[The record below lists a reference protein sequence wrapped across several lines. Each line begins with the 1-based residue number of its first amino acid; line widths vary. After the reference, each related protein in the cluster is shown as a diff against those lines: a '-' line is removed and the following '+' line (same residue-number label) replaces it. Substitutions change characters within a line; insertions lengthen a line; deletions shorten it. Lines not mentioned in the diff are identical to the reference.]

1 MVATSPTTTWSSN
14 AARVSLIERARALA
28 VPAALIGIMLLAAL
42 LRFTGQNWDE
52 GQNLHPDERFI
63 TMVATGL
70 QWPSGPGEYFDTATN
85 PLNPYNLEGT
95 PTFIYGTFPLY
106 AAKLWGDISGHNVYG
121 DFHLASRSVSAFFDL
136 LTVFFLFLIGRRLF
150 NEKVGLLASLLYALS
165 VHPIQLSHFG
175 TFDLTASALCVMA
188 FYFALRAN
196 DNGRWWE
203 FLLTGLMV
211 GLALASKLSALPI
224 AAVMA
229 IPLIEQLRING
240 PDAFW
245 NRKGRTGVPVL
256 LGVFLAGL
264 IAFWTFRIVQ
274 SMAFAGPG
282 LLDISFNPQWTA
294 DVDYW
299 RNVQS
304 GEYDGNPSTQWAN
317 RAPIIFILKNYVLWG
332 VGPVLGIVSL
342 LALGLM
348 SVRVLTA
355 RRWPPTWQL
364 FLIAWPAF
372 HLVYYGIGFIKTMR
386 YTVSAYPF
394 MALLAAG
401 LLYEIWGRIGQRW
414 PKYAWA
420 GLIPIVLVIV
430 PTAFWAFAF
439 TSIYTN
445 TQTRIAA
452 SEWIYANIPENT
464 PTLHEHWDDP
474 IPLNLPNMPGSG
486 AYPGGEIAMYDD
498 DNPEKL
504 ATLMQRLQENDW
516 IFVTSNRL
524 YDSITRIPE
533 RWPMANEYYRMLFNG
548 ELGFDLVHTETNYPS
563 LFGIEINDDN
573 SEESF
578 TVYDHPKV
586 LIFHKNDSFDAEKVQ
601 AQLAAMLS
609 GDFTRVKSVD
619 AGKNSLLMTDEERA
633 IQQAGGTWSDI
644 FDRGSIMNQHPV
656 ITWYLALQLMALA
669 AIPLCW
675 RALNRLPDR
684 GYAVAKSVGLAG
696 AAIFGWLL
704 ASLHIVD
711 WGRPAVAIGIIMV
724 AMLSVLASAGN
735 WRQIWVDLKFGW
747 RWILA
752 AEVIFLAAFLVFV
765 YFRSVNPDLWH
776 PARGGEKPMEFAY
789 FNAIIKSTHF
799 PAYDPWFAG
808 GYINYYYFGWVLF
821 AAITRLTGVIPAVAF
836 NLSVATVFALAIL
849 NSWSFA
855 SSALSFFSRYLRFR
869 TPWKPIGFGLLGS
882 LFVCIIGN
890 LDMARLIGSG
900 QIMGFDPV
908 ENTGML
914 GLGTFGDIVR
924 GVWRSVADWQMP
936 PLDAF
941 WTPTRII
948 DGTVNEFPYF
958 SFLFADLHP
967 HMMAIPFSLL
977 TMVLALGIIASHIW
991 PDEGKTPVE
1000 TGYPAFGI
1008 AGGLRHWISTVRWD
1022 WVTDRFWLIVLTGI
1036 ITGMLFP
1043 LNTWDYPTYL
1053 IIVAGSFFLLDTLGS
1068 AVAAN
1073 RGREL
1078 DWRLSFV
1085 NIRRAAVS
1093 AASVVLIGRLLFT
1106 PYYKNYA
1113 SQIAGFD
1120 PWTDQTATSEYLIIH
1135 GFFLFVLVSYLVID
1149 LLQTMRPFDFSG
1161 VQIPG
1166 ASYLRGVGLGS
1177 GSAGIVA
1184 TGGAV
1189 ETAAEPLVISPAWLV
1204 NGVSA
1209 VFLVI
1214 SVMTQEIMLLFPALL
1229 VLILAA
1235 AYERQRDPL
1244 RLFIL
1249 GMLTVAVG
1257 LSAAVENYTL
1267 RGDIGRM
1274 NTVFKFYLQIWA
1286 LYALAS
1292 AIALVL
1298 IIGAFRRWV
1307 PGYLQIPWAIVFA
1320 VLLAATLTYPVYATR
1335 ARLDDRFNQLPRT
1348 LDGMAYMP
1356 HATYADAPDGSPP
1369 VQMDLG
1375 QDYEALIWM
1384 QDNIQGSPVVLEAW
1398 ANLYRWG
1405 SRVSVYTGLPTVI
1418 GWDWHQSQQRPG
1430 YGELI
1435 TKRRADVDAMFDPAR
1450 DFASIRPLLD
1460 KYHVQY
1466 IYIGPLERIYY
1477 GDDGVAK
1484 FEQAASEG
1492 LLDTVYDQNGVTI
1505 YRYAPAT

>member
-1 MVATSPTTTWSSN
+1 MVATSPSTTWTETKE
-14 AARVSLIERARALA
+14 RGSLLERARAFA
-28 VPAALIGIMLLAAL
+28 VPAALLGIMLLAAL
-42 LRFTGQNWDE
+42 LRFTGQDWDA

-63 TMVATGL
+63 TMVATAL
-70 QWPSGPGEYFDTATN
+70 QWPSGPGEYFNTPVST
-85 PLNPYNLEGT
+85 LNPYNFEY

-106 AAKLWGDISGHNVYG
+106 AAKLYGELTGHTEYG
-121 DFHLASRSVSAFFDL
+121 NFHLASRSVSAIFDL

-150 NEKVGLLASLLYALS
+150 NARIGLLASLLYALS

-188 FYFALRAN
+188 FYFAIRA
-196 DNGRWWE
+196 DANGRWWE
-203 FLLTGLMV
+203 FCLAGLMV

-229 IPLIEQLRING
+229 IPLIEQLRIHG

-256 LGVFLAGL
+256 LGLFLAG
-264 IAFWTFRIVQ
+264 IVAFWTFRIVQ
-274 SMAFAGPG
+274 SMAFSGPG
-282 LLDISFNPQWTA
+282 LLDISFNPKWTA

-299 RNVQS
+299 RHVQS

-317 RAPIIFILKNYVLWG
+317 RAPVIFVLKNFVLWG
-332 VGPVLGIVSL
+332 VGPALGIVSL

-348 SVRVLTA
+348 SIRVLTA

-372 HLVYYGIGFIKTMR
+372 HLFYYGIGFIKTMR
-386 YTVSAYPF
+386 YTVAAYPF

-401 LLYEIWGRIGQRW
+401 LLYEIWGRVGKRW
-414 PKYAWA
+414 PKYSWA
-420 GLIPIVLVIV
+420 GLLPTVLVV
-430 PTAFWAFAF
+430 ALTAAYAFAF

-445 TQTRIAA
+445 TQTRVAA
-452 SEWIYANIPENT
+452 SEWIYANIPEGT
-464 PTLHEHWDDP
+464 KTLHEHWDDP

-486 AYPGGEIAMYDD
+486 AYPGDEIAMYDD

-504 ATLMQRLQENDW
+504 ATLMQRLKDNDW

-563 LFGIEINDDN
+563 LFGIELNDDN

-586 LIFHKNDSFDAEKVQ
+586 LIFEKNDSFDADKVQ
-601 AQLAAMLS
+601 AQLAATLS
-609 GDFTRVKSVD
+609 GDFVRVKSVD
-619 AGKNSLLMTDEERA
+619 AGKNMLLMSDEERA
-633 IQQAGGTWSDI
+633 IQQAGGTWSEI
-644 FDRGSIMNQHPV
+644 FHRDNIMNQYPV

-696 AAIFGWLL
+696 ATIFAWLL

-711 WGRPAVAIGIIMV
+711 WGRPGVAIGIIIV

-735 WRQIWVDLKFGW
+735 WRQIWVDLRFSW

-752 AEVIFLAAFLVFV
+752 AELIFLAAFLVFI

-821 AAITRLTGVIPAVAF
+821 AAVTHLTGIVPAVSF
-836 NLSVATVFALAIL
+836 NLAVATVFALAIL
-849 NSWSFA
+849 NSWAFA
-855 SSALSFFSRYLRFR
+855 SSALSFFSRYLRMASA
-869 TPWKPIGFGLLGS
+869 WKPIGYGLLGS

-890 LDMARLIGSG
+890 LDMARLIGTG
-900 QIMGFDPV
+900 QMGFAPV
-908 ENTGML
+908 NNAGLL

-924 GVWRSVADWQMP
+924 GVWRSAADWRMP
-936 PLDAF
+936 PVDAF

-948 DGTVNEFPYF
+948 DGTVNEFPFF

-977 TMVLALGIIASHIW
+977 ALVLALGIIASHVW
-991 PDEGKTPVE
+991 PEDDPAPIE

-1008 AGGLRHWISTVRWD
+1008 AGGVRHWIHGIQWKP
-1022 WVTDRFWLIVLTGI
+1022 VTDRFWLIVLTGI

-1053 IIVAGSFFLLDTLGS
+1053 IVVAGSFFLLDTLGS

-1073 RGREL
+1073 RGREF

-1085 NIRRAAVS
+1085 NIRRAAIS
-1093 AASVVLIGRLLFT
+1093 AAAVVLIGRLLFL

-1120 PWTDQTATSEYLIIH
+1120 PWTDQSATSEYLIIH
-1135 GFFLFVLVSYLVID
+1135 GFFLFVIASYLIID
-1149 LLQTMRPFDFSG
+1149 LVQTMRPIDFGSL
-1161 VQIPG
+1161 QIPG
-1166 ASYLRGVGLGS
+1166 ASYLRGAGTGS
-1177 GSAGIVA
+1177 
-1184 TGGAV
+1184 
-1189 ETAAEPLVISPAWLV
+1189 E
-1204 NGVSA
+1204 
-1209 VFLVI
+1209 
-1214 SVMTQEIMLLFPALL
+1214 
-1229 VLILAA
+1229 
-1235 AYERQRDPL
+1235 
-1244 RLFIL
+1244 
-1249 GMLTVAVG
+1249 
-1257 LSAAVENYTL
+1257 
-1267 RGDIGRM
+1267 
-1274 NTVFKFYLQIWA
+1274 
-1286 LYALAS
+1286 
-1292 AIALVL
+1292 
-1298 IIGAFRRWV
+1298 
-1307 PGYLQIPWAIVFA
+1307 
-1320 VLLAATLTYPVYATR
+1320 
-1335 ARLDDRFNQLPRT
+1335 
-1348 LDGMAYMP
+1348 
-1356 HATYADAPDGSPP
+1356 
-1369 VQMDLG
+1369 
-1375 QDYEALIWM
+1375 
-1384 QDNIQGSPVVLEAW
+1384 
-1398 ANLYRWG
+1398 
-1405 SRVSVYTGLPTVI
+1405 
-1418 GWDWHQSQQRPG
+1418 
-1430 YGELI
+1430 
-1435 TKRRADVDAMFDPAR
+1435 
-1450 DFASIRPLLD
+1450 
-1460 KYHVQY
+1460 
-1466 IYIGPLERIYY
+1466 
-1477 GDDGVAK
+1477 
-1484 FEQAASEG
+1484 
-1492 LLDTVYDQNGVTI
+1492 
-1505 YRYAPAT
+1505 

>member
-1 MVATSPTTTWSSN
+1 M
-14 AARVSLIERARALA
+14 
-28 VPAALIGIMLLAAL
+28 
-42 LRFTGQNWDE
+42 
-52 GQNLHPDERFI
+52 
-63 TMVATGL
+63 
-70 QWPSGPGEYFDTATN
+70 
-85 PLNPYNLEGT
+85 
-95 PTFIYGTFPLY
+95 
-106 AAKLWGDISGHNVYG
+106 
-121 DFHLASRSVSAFFDL
+121 SAIFDL

-150 NEKVGLLASLLYALS
+150 NARIGLLASLLYALS
-165 VHPIQLSHFG
+165 VHAIQLAHFG

-188 FYFALRAN
+188 FYFAIRA
-196 DNGRWWE
+196 DANGRWWE
-203 FLLTGLMV
+203 FCVAGLMV

-224 AAVMA
+224 AAVLA

-245 NRKGRTGVPVL
+245 NRKGRTGIPVL
-256 LGVFLAGL
+256 LGVFMAGM

-274 SMAFAGPG
+274 AMAFSGPG
-282 LLDISFNPQWTA
+282 MLDISFNPHWTA

-317 RAPIIFILKNYVLWG
+317 RTPIVFILKNFVLWG
-332 VGPVLGIVSL
+332 VGPALGLVSL

-355 RRWPPTWQL
+355 RRWPPAWQL

-372 HLVYYGIGFIKTMR
+372 HLFYYGIGFIKTMR
-386 YTVSAYPF
+386 YTVAAYPF
-394 MALLAAG
+394 LALLAAA
-401 LLYEIWGRIGQRW
+401 LLYEVWGRVGKRW
-414 PKYAWA
+414 PKYGWA
-420 GLIPIVLVIV
+420 GLIPMVLVV
-430 PTAFWAFAF
+430 TLTAAYAFAF

-445 TQTRIAA
+445 TQTRVAA
-452 SEWIYANIPENT
+452 SEWVYDNIPVGT
-464 PTLHEHWDDP
+464 TVLTEHWDDG
-474 IPLNLPNMPGSG
+474 IPVSMPNRPSPGD
-486 AYPGGEIAMYDD
+486 YPGQQVAMYDD

-504 ATLMQRLQENDW
+504 ATLMEQLRTHDW
-516 IFVTSNRL
+516 IFITSNRL
-524 YDSITRIPE
+524 YDSISRIPE

-563 LFGIEINDDN
+563 LFGIELDDDS

-586 LIFHKNDSFDAEKVQ
+586 LIFQKNDSFDADKVQ

-609 GDFTRVKSVD
+609 GDFVRVKSVD
-619 AGKNSLLMTDEERA
+619 AGKNMLLMSDEERA
-633 IQQAGGTWSDI
+633 IQQAGGTWSEI
-644 FDRGSIMNQHPV
+644 FDRGSITNQYPA
-656 ITWYLALQLMALA
+656 IAWYLALQLMALA

-696 AAIFGWLL
+696 ATIFAWLL

-711 WGRPAVAIGIIMV
+711 WGRPAVAIGIIVV

-735 WRQIWVDLKFGW
+735 WRQIWVDLRFSW
-747 RWILA
+747 RWVLA
-752 AEVIFLAAFLVFV
+752 AELIFLAAFLVFV

-821 AAITRLTGVIPAVAF
+821 AAVTHLTGVLPAVSF
-836 NLSVATVFALAIL
+836 NLAVATVFALAIL

-869 TPWKPIGFGLLGS
+869 SVWRPIGFGLLGS
-882 LFVCIIGN
+882 LFVCVIGN
-890 LDMARLIGSG
+890 LDMARLIGTG
-900 QIMGFDPV
+900 QMGFAPV
-908 ENTGML
+908 EGGGML

-924 GVWRSVADWQMP
+924 GVWRSVADWRMP

-941 WTPTRII
+941 WTPTRVI

-977 TMVLALGIIASHIW
+977 AMVLALGIIASHIW
-991 PDEGKTPVE
+991 PEEGPAPVE

-1008 AGGLRHWISTVRWD
+1008 AGGVRHWFATVRWKP
-1022 WVTDRFWLIVLTGI
+1022 VIDRCWLIVLTGI
-1036 ITGMLFP
+1036 VTGMLFP

-1053 IIVAGSFFLLDTLGS
+1053 IVVAGSFFLLDTLGS

-1093 AASVVLIGRLLFT
+1093 AAAVVVIGRLLFL
-1106 PYYKNYA
+1106 PYYSNYA

-1120 PWTDQTATSEYLIIH
+1120 PWTDQSSTSEYLIIH
-1135 GFFLFVLVSYLVID
+1135 GFFLFVIASYLIIE
-1149 LLQTMRPFDFSG
+1149 LLQTMRPFGFGS

-1166 ASYLRGVGLGS
+1166 ASYLRGVGAGS
-1177 GSAGIVA
+1177 SSAGILA
-1184 TGGAV
+1184 TGSA
-1189 ETAAEPLVISPAWLV
+1189 EDTAAEPVVVSPAWLV
-1204 NGVSA
+1204 TGISA
-1209 VFLVI
+1209 VFLI
-1214 SVMTQEIMLLFPALL
+1214 LSIITQEIMLLFPALL
-1229 VLILAA
+1229 VLIAAA
-1235 AYERQRDPL
+1235 AYERQRDPM

-1249 GMLTVAVG
+1249 GMLALAVG

-1274 NTVFKFYLQIWA
+1274 NTVFKFYLQIWS

-1307 PGYLQIPWAIVFA
+1307 PKYAQIPWAIVFV
-1320 VLLAATLTYPVYATR
+1320 VLLAATLTYPIYATR
-1335 ARLDDRFNQLPRT
+1335 ARLDDRFTQLPRT

-1356 HATYADAPDGSPP
+1356 HATFADAPDGVPP
-1369 VQMDLG
+1369 VEMDLG

-1384 QDNIQGSPVVLEAW
+1384 QDTIQGSPVVLEAW

-1418 GWDWHQSQQRPG
+1418 GWDWHQNQQRPG
-1430 YGELI
+1430 YAELI
-1435 TKRRADVDAMFDPAR
+1435 DKRRADVDAMFDPTR

-1460 KYHVQY
+1460 KYRVQY

-1477 GDDGVAK
+1477 GDAGVAK
-1484 FEQAASEG
+1484 FAQAAADG
-1492 LLDTVYDQNGVTI
+1492 LLEIVYDQNGVTI
-1505 YRYAPAT
+1505 YRYAPASG